1 MNASLVDLGHRFRLL
16 VNVVDGVKV
25 EQPMPKSPVARVWKP
40 RPSLRESAEAWI
52 LAGGAHHTVL
62 SYAMTAEHLSDWAEM
77 VGIEAVIIDKD
88 TTIPRFKNE
97 LRWSEAAYRL
107 R

>member
-25 EQPMPKSPVARVWKP
+25 EQPMPKRRSPVCGNRDHP
-40 RPSLRESAEAWI
+40 FESLRKRGFWLAERI
-52 LAGGAHHTVL
+52 IPS

-77 VGIEAVIIDKD
+77 VGIETVIIDKD